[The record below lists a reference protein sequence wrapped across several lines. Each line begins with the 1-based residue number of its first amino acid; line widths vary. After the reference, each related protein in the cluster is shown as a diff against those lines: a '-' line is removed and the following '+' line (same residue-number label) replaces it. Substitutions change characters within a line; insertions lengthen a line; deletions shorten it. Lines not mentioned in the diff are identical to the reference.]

1 MNYKSAGVDLAASET
16 AKHKIAELAR
26 RTHTPNVLHGPGL
39 FGGFYQFPQ
48 HDYHV
53 PVLVASTDGVG
64 TKIKLACQLQSYRG
78 LGWDIV
84 NHCVNDLMV
93 GGADPLFFLDYLA
106 FGKLD
111 PAVVTEVISGIAEA
125 CREAGCALL
134 GGETAEMPGLYQA
147 GEFDLAGTIVGV
159 VEKSKIIN
167 GSAIAAG
174 DVLLGIASSGLHTNG
189 YSLAR
194 KIVAANSEIG
204 VEVYR
209 DDLGGTVGQALL
221 RPHRSYQKVIAALR
235 NHEGVHGFSHIT
247 GGGIVG
253 NTKRL
258 LRSPLG
264 LAVDWQAW
272 EWPPIFKLLQQYGGV
287 TTEEMQ
293 QVFNLGIG
301 LVIIV
306 RPETVASVQEFLHAA
321 GEHNWIIGEVT
332 PASSHRRQGAEGS

>member
-16 AKHKIAELAR
+16 AKRKIAELAR

-48 HDYHV
+48 HDYHM

-64 TKIKLACQLQSYRG
+64 TKIKLACQLRSYRG

-111 PAVVTEVISGIAEA
+111 PVVVTEVVSGIAEA
-125 CREAGCALL
+125 CHEAGCALL
-134 GGETAEMPGLYQA
+134 GGETAEMPDLYQA

-159 VEKSKIIN
+159 VEKSSVLA
-167 GSAIAAG
+167 GDSIAAG
-174 DVLLGIASSGLHTNG
+174 DVLIGVASSGLHTNG

-194 KIVAANSEIG
+194 KIIATHTELAA
-204 VEVYR
+204 EVYR
-209 DDLGGTVGQALL
+209 TELGDTVGAVLL
-221 RPHRSYQKVIAALR
+221 RPHRSYRALIAGLR
-235 NHEGVHGFSHIT
+235 RREGVHGFAHVT

-258 LRSPLG
+258 LPPPLD

-272 EWPPIFKLLQQYGGV
+272 EWPPIFKLLQQYGDL

-306 RPETVASVQEFLHAA
+306 RPETVAAVQEFLHAA
-321 GEHNWIIGEVT
+321 GEHNWVIGVVT
-332 PASSHRRQGAEGS
+332 PASSHRRQGAEDG

>member
-16 AKHKIAELAR
+16 AKRKIAELAR

-64 TKIKLACQLQSYRG
+64 TKIKLACQLQNYRG

-111 PAVVTEVISGIAEA
+111 PAVVTEVVSGIAEA

-134 GGETAEMPGLYQA
+134 GGETAEMPALYQA

-159 VEKSKIIN
+159 VEKSSVLA
-167 GSAIAAG
+167 GESIAAG
-174 DVLLGIASSGLHTNG
+174 DVLIGVASSGLHTNG

-194 KIVAANSEIG
+194 KIIATHAELAA
-204 VEVYR
+204 EVHR
-209 DDLGGTVGQALL
+209 AELGDTVGAVLL
-221 RPHRSYQKVIAALR
+221 RPHRSYRKLIAGLR
-235 NHEGVHGFSHIT
+235 QREGVHGFAHVT

-258 LRSPLG
+258 LRPPLG

-272 EWPPIFKLLQQYGGV
+272 EWPPIFQLLQQYGGV

-301 LVIIV
+301 LVVIV
-306 RPETVASVQEFLHAA
+306 RPETMAAVQEFLHAA
-321 GEHNWIIGEVT
+321 GDHNWIIGEVT
-332 PASSHRRQGAEGS
+332 PAS

>member
-16 AKHKIAELAR
+16 AKRKIAELAR